1 MEIRKIQGI
10 LISSLF
16 VVSLAGCSSSPSW
29 RDADNSPWKTK
40 RDTESSSLDEF
51 VELNLDEAPFAET
64 TMPEPEQESMF
75 ETELVLTEP
84 GLAEPVPMESLDEV
98 PSPSVAG
105 SDIMSAP
112 ASAYVVQAY
121 AGRKLNNVTDYKSSH
136 GLDQM
141 QIVKTNRDGDIM
153 HVLVSL
159 HDGLESARQASFDL
173 EQRTGSKP
181 WVRSVTGLQRIF
193 AD

>member
-10 LISSLF
+10 LISSIF

-29 RDADNSPWKTK
+29 RDAEDSPWKTK
-40 RDTESSSLDEF
+40 RDSETTSLEEF
-51 VELNLDEAPFAET
+51 VELSPDDEPFAET
-64 TMPEPEQESMF
+64 MMPEQESMF
-75 ETELVLTEP
+75 ETEPVLTEP
-84 GLAEPVPMESLDEV
+84 GLPEPVEEIPA
-98 PSPSVAG
+98 PSVIG

-121 AGRKLNNVTDYKSSH
+121 AGRKLNNVKAYMSSH

-141 QIVKTNRDGDIM
+141 QIVKTNRDGDILY
-153 HVLVSL
+153 VLVSL
-159 HDGLESARQASFDL
+159 HDGLESAKQASFDL

>member
-16 VVSLAGCSSSPSW
+16 VVGLAGCSNSPSW

-40 RDTESSSLDEF
+40 RDSEDTSFEEF
-51 VELNLDEAPFAET
+51 VELSPDDAPFAET
-64 TMPEPEQESMF
+64 TMPEPERESMF
-75 ETELVLTEP
+75 EIEPVLTEP
-84 GLAEPVPMESLDEV
+84 GLPEPVEEIPA
-98 PSPSVAG
+98 PSVIG

-121 AGRKLNNVTDYKSSH
+121 AGRKLNNVNGYMSSH
-136 GLDQM
+136 DLDQM
-141 QIVKTNRDGDIM
+141 QIVKTNRDGDILY
-153 HVLVSL
+153 VLVSL
-159 HDGLESARQASFDL
+159 HDGLESAKQASFDL

-193 AD
+193 SD

>member
-1 MEIRKIQGI
+1 MEIKKIQGI
-10 LISSLF
+10 LISSIF
-16 VVSLAGCSSSPSW
+16 VVGLAGCSNSPSW

-40 RDTESSSLDEF
+40 RGSESASLEEF
-51 VELNLDEAPFAET
+51 VELSPDDAPFDDTA
-64 TMPEPEQESMF
+64 MLEPERESMF
-75 ETELVLTEP
+75 ETDPVLTEP
-84 GLAEPVPMESLDEV
+84 GLVEPVPVEYLEEV
-98 PSPSVAG
+98 PSSSVVG

-121 AGRKLNNVTDYKSSH
+121 AGRKLNNVNGYKSSH

-141 QIVKTNRDGDIM
+141 QIVKTNRDGDILY
-153 HVLVSL
+153 VLVSL
-159 HDGLESARQASFDL
+159 HDGLESAKQASFDL

>member
-16 VVSLAGCSSSPSW
+16 VVGLVGCSNSPSW

-40 RDTESSSLDEF
+40 RDSESSSLDEF
-51 VELNLDEAPFAET
+51 VELNVDEAPFADT
-64 TMPEPEQESMF
+64 TMPEPGRESMF
-75 ETELVLTEP
+75 ETEPVLTEP
-84 GLAEPVPMESLDEV
+84 GLPEPVEEIPA
-98 PSPSVAG
+98 PSVLS

-121 AGRKLNNVTDYKSSH
+121 AGRKLNNVNGYKSSH
-136 GLDQM
+136 GLDHM
-141 QIVKTNRDGDIM
+141 QIVKTNRDGEILY
-153 HVLVSL
+153 VLVSL
-159 HDGLESARQASFDL
+159 HDGLESAKQASFDL

-181 WVRSVTGLQRIF
+181 WVRPVTGLQRIF
-193 AD
+193 AN